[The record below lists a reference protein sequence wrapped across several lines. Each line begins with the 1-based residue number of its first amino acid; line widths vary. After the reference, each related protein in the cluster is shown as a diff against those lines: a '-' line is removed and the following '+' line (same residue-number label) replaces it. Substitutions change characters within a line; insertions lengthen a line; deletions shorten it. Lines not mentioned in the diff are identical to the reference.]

1 MFFLFLFVS
10 STGPGSKESIENA
23 EPEQLPTLQSQFCE
37 KDPVEKK
44 KKNSLLLSQPILQAK
59 KNGEAL
65 SQVSLSLSSAH
76 SLAPRSLSLS
86 FPE

>member
-44 KKNSLLLSQPILQAK
+44 KKKKKKIPDPDTKWFFSQTQ
-59 KNGEAL
+59 
-65 SQVSLSLSSAH
+65 QV
-76 SLAPRSLSLS
+76 RKTD
-86 FPE
+86 

>member
-44 KKNSLLLSQPILQAK
+44 KKKK
-59 KNGEAL
+59 KNKKFRIRIQNDFSHRLNKYVRQIKIA
-65 SQVSLSLSSAH
+65 SLK
-76 SLAPRSLSLS
+76 PY
-86 FPE
+86 

>member
-44 KKNSLLLSQPILQAK
+44 KKK
-59 KNGEAL
+59 
-65 SQVSLSLSSAH
+65 
-76 SLAPRSLSLS
+76 
-86 FPE
+86 

>member
-44 KKNSLLLSQPILQAK
+44 KKKEKIPDPDTKWFFSQTQ
-59 KNGEAL
+59 
-65 SQVSLSLSSAH
+65 QV
-76 SLAPRSLSLS
+76 RKTD
-86 FPE
+86 

>member
-44 KKNSLLLSQPILQAK
+44 KIKIPDPDTKWFFSQTQ
-59 KNGEAL
+59 
-65 SQVSLSLSSAH
+65 QV
-76 SLAPRSLSLS
+76 RKTD
-86 FPE
+86 